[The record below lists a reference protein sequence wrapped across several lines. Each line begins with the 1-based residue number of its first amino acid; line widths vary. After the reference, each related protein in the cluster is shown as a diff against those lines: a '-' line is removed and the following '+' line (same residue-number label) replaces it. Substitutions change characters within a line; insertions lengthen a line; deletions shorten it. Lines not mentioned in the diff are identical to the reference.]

1 MIRLLFGLLLLPT
14 STLILLAGA
23 RELVGGA
30 TLPFWAGMTVS
41 LLLWRQ
47 DSRAVRKLY
56 VFGHEATH
64 ALAAWGMGG
73 KVHAFH
79 VGEDGGHV
87 DLDRTNFIIALAPY
101 CVPVYTLAV
110 VSLYRAWLLWA
121 PEAAAPGLFLA
132 LMGATLAFHWA
143 LTAEILWTRV
153 QPDLAAAGGKVF
165 SLALIAL
172 ANGLCVLFLSKALF
186 PGTVDLGRAA
196 SRAYE
201 GSRSFWAWSAGAAGQ
216 AYRSAAR

>member
-1 MIRLLFGLLLLPT
+1 MIRLLLGLVLFPT

-30 TLPFWAGMTVS
+30 TVPFWAGLLVS
-41 LLLWRQ
+41 LALWRQ
-47 DSRAVRKLY
+47 DSRAVRRLY

-64 ALAAWGMGG
+64 ALTAWGMGG

-87 DLDRTNFIIALAPY
+87 DLSKSNFIIALAPY
-101 CVPVYTLAV
+101 CVPIYALVVVAV
-110 VSLYRAWLLWA
+110 YRAWLWTV

-132 LMGATLAFHWA
+132 LMGAALAFHWA
-143 LTAEILWTRV
+143 LTAEVLWTRV
-153 QPDLAAAGGKVF
+153 QPDLAAAGGKIF
-165 SLALIAL
+165 SLSVIAL
-172 ANGLCVLFLSKALF
+172 ANGLCVLFLAKALF
-186 PGTVDLGRAA
+186 PRTVDLGRAA

-201 GSRSFWAWSAGAAGQ
+201 GSRGFWAWSAGAAGQ
-216 AYRSAAR
+216 AYRSASR